1 MTTGMQKAIII
12 EDEARSRELL
22 HDLVTANCPEV
33 EVVAQSG
40 TIDEAVML
48 IRAHQ
53 PHLLFL
59 DIELQTGTGFEIL
72 QQVADLS
79 PAVIFTT
86 AYDHYAIKAIKF
98 SAADY
103 LLKPID
109 VEELK
114 EAVNKVAGR
123 PTESHHQLMASLI
136 ENLNHLKDHTPPKL
150 TLSLAN
156 ELVFVPL
163 QDIIRIEA
171 AGAYSTFF
179 LSDGR
184 HIMVSKN
191 LKEYE
196 MLLTGHP
203 FMRIHNSHIV
213 NLNQI
218 KRMLK
223 TDGGYAVMSDDF
235 PVMISPKRKE
245 AFIYALSNRN
255 L

>member
-1 MTTGMQKAIII
+1 MQKAIII

-22 HDLVTANCPEV
+22 HDLVKANCPEV
-33 EVVAQSG
+33 EVVATAG
-40 TIDEAVML
+40 NVEDAVAL
-48 IRAHQ
+48 IRTHE

-72 QQVADLS
+72 QQITDLS

-109 VEELK
+109 IDELK
-114 EAVNKVAGR
+114 EAVNKVSNQ
-123 PTESHHQLMASLI
+123 TKETHQHVLSALMQ
-136 ENLNHLKDHTPPKL
+136 NLNQLQHNGQPTL

-156 ELVFVPL
+156 ELEFVPI

-171 AGAYSTFF
+171 AGAYSTFH
-179 LSDGR
+179 LADGR

-196 MLLTGHP
+196 LLLCNHH
-203 FMRIHNSHIV
+203 FMRIHNSHII
-213 NLNQI
+213 NLNKI
-218 KRMLK
+218 TKMLK
-223 TDGGYAVMSDDF
+223 TDGGYAVMSDGF
-235 PVMISPKRKE
+235 PVIISPKKKDE
-245 AFIYALSNRN
+245 FIRIMSNRN

>member
-1 MTTGMQKAIII
+1 MQKAIIV
-12 EDEARSRELL
+12 EDEPRSRELL
-22 HDLVTANCPEV
+22 YDLIKAHCPEI
-33 EVVAQSG
+33 EVVALAG
-40 TIDEAVML
+40 TVQEAATL
-48 IRAHQ
+48 IRQHKPQ
-53 PHLLFL
+53 LLFL

-72 QQVADLS
+72 QQLDDLS

-86 AYDHYAIKAIKF
+86 AYDHYAIRAIKF

-109 VEELK
+109 IDELK
-114 EAVNKVAGR
+114 EAVSKVLGR
-123 PTESHHQLMASLI
+123 SAESHQLMLAALI
-136 ENLNHLKDHTPPKL
+136 QNLNELQHRGQPTL

-156 ELVFVPL
+156 ELEFVPL
-163 QDIIRIEA
+163 KDIIRIEA
-171 AGAYSTFF
+171 AGAYSTFY
-179 LSDGR
+179 LTDGR
-184 HIMVSKN
+184 HVMVSKN

-196 MLLTGHP
+196 LLLIGHHQ
-203 FMRIHNSHIV
+203 FMRIHNSHII

-235 PVMISPKRKE
+235 PVMISPKKKE
-245 AFIYALSNRN
+245 TFIRLMNNRN

>member
-1 MTTGMQKAIII
+1 MQKAIII

-22 HDLVTANCPEV
+22 YDLVTANCPEV
-33 EVVAQSG
+33 EVVAQTG
-40 TIDEAVML
+40 TIDEAITL

-72 QQVADLS
+72 QQITNLS

-86 AYDHYAIKAIKF
+86 AYDHYAIRAIKF

-109 VEELK
+109 IDELK
-114 EAVNKVAGR
+114 EAVSKVAGR
-123 PTESHHQLMASLI
+123 SAETHQRMMASLI
-136 ENLNHLKDHTPPKL
+136 QNLSELQHRGQPTL

-156 ELVFVPL
+156 ELEFVPL
-163 QDIIRIEA
+163 QNIVRIEA
-171 AGAYSTFF
+171 AGAYSTFY
-179 LSDGR
+179 LTCGR
-184 HIMVSKN
+184 NIMVSKN

-196 MLLTGHP
+196 LLLTGHQ
-203 FMRIHNSHIV
+203 FMRIHNSHII
-213 NLNQI
+213 NLNEI

-235 PVMISPKRKE
+235 PVMISPKKKE
-245 AFIYALSNRN
+245 AFLQSMNNRH

>member
-1 MTTGMQKAIII
+1 MQKAIII
-12 EDEARSRELL
+12 EDEVRSRELL
-22 HDLVTANCPEV
+22 HDLVIANCPEV
-33 EVVAQSG
+33 QVVAQTG
-40 TIDEAVML
+40 AIGEAVEL

-109 VEELK
+109 IDELK
-114 EAVNKVAGR
+114 EAVSKVLSR
-123 PTESHHQLMASLI
+123 SVESHQQMLSSLI
-136 ENLNHLKDHTPPKL
+136 QNLNNMQHRGEPTL

-156 ELVFVPL
+156 ELEFVPL
-163 QDIIRIEA
+163 QNIIRIEA
-171 AGAYSTFF
+171 AGAYSTFY
-179 LSDGR
+179 LTCGR
-184 HIMVSKN
+184 NIMVSKN

-196 MLLTGHP
+196 VLLTGHQ
-203 FMRIHNSHIV
+203 FMRIHNSHII
-213 NLNQI
+213 NLNEI

-235 PVMISPKRKE
+235 PVMISPKKKE
-245 AFIYALSNRN
+245 TFIQMMNNRN

>member
-1 MTTGMQKAIII
+1 MQKAIII
-12 EDEARSRELL
+12 EDEVRSRELL
-22 HDLVTANCPEV
+22 RDLIEANCEGLEIVALAGNV
-33 EVVAQSG
+33 E
-40 TIDEAVML
+40 EAVRL
-48 IRAHQ
+48 TRKHE
-53 PHLLFL
+53 PDLLFL
-59 DIELQTGTGFEIL
+59 DIELQTGTGFEVL
-72 QQVADLS
+72 QQLGDLS

-114 EAVNKVAGR
+114 EAVIKVLGR
-123 PTESHHQLMASLI
+123 GKETQQHLLNSLI
-136 ENLNHLKDHTPPKL
+136 HNLGHLQNSNPVL

-156 ELVFVPL
+156 ELEFVPV
-163 QDIIRIEA
+163 QEIIRIEA
-171 AGAYSTFF
+171 AGAYSVFY
-179 LSDGR
+179 LADDR
-184 HIMVSKN
+184 KIMVSKN

-196 MLLTGHP
+196 MLLTGHS
-203 FMRIHNSHIV
+203 FMRVHNSHII
-213 NLNQI
+213 NLNKI

-235 PVMISPKRKE
+235 PVIISPKKKDE
-245 AFIYALSNRN
+245 FVKVMTNRN

>member
-1 MTTGMQKAIII
+1 MQKAIVV
-12 EDEARSRELL
+12 EDEPRSRELL
-22 HDLVTANCPEV
+22 HDLLKAHCPEI
-33 EVVAQSG
+33 EVVALAG
-40 TIDEAVML
+40 AVEEALAL
-48 IRAHQ
+48 IKQHKPQ
-53 PHLLFL
+53 LLFL

-72 QQVADLS
+72 QQLNNLS

-86 AYDHYAIKAIKF
+86 AYDHYAIRAIKF

-109 VEELK
+109 VDELK
-114 EAVNKVAGR
+114 EAVAKVLNKDKDA
-123 PTESHHQLMASLI
+123 HQQLVASLLH
-136 ENLNHLKDHTPPKL
+136 NLSQLQHRGQPTL

-156 ELVFVPL
+156 ELEFVQL
-163 QDIIRIEA
+163 QDIVRIEA
-171 AGAYSTFF
+171 AGAYSTFY
-179 LSDGR
+179 LTDGR
-184 HIMVSKN
+184 RIMVSKN

-196 MLLTGHP
+196 LLLADHQ
-203 FMRIHNSHIV
+203 FMRIHNSHII

-235 PVMISPKRKE
+235 PVMISPKKKE
-245 AFIYALSNRN
+245 VFIRMMNNRN